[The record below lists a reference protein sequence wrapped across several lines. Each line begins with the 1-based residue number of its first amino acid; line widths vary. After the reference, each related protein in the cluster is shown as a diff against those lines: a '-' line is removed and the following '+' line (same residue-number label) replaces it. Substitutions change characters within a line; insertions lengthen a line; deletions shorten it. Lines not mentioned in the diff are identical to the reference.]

1 MRIKSV
7 HGSTHFF
14 TCGLF
19 VLIIVV
25 SLNHQEVKFTNTDA
39 SGDHNLEERASSTTK
54 EPNQQ
59 NRFTPLENPLIKMF
73 VDTPQPSAAGKDLL
87 ENLRTIPSIR
97 PNTAPYPR

>member
-1 MRIKSV
+1 MIEPGATLPTKIFYLDRELLKAYA
-7 HGSTHFF
+7 
-14 TCGLF
+14 
-19 VLIIVV
+19 
-25 SLNHQEVKFTNTDA
+25 NA

-59 NRFTPLENPLIKMF
+59 NRFTPLENPLIKIF
-73 VDTPQPSAAGKDLL
+73 VHTPQPSAVGKDLL